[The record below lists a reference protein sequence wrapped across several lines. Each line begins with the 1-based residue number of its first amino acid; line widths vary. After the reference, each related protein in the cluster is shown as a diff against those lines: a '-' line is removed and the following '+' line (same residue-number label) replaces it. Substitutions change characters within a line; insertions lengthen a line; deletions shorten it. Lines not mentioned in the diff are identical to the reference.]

1 MAYDIV
7 LDPDDNSLVLTDTG
21 DLKWFDDAGRVAQQ
35 IKIHLN
41 TLLGEW
47 LEDTNHG
54 IGYFEYILIKGYRAS
69 TIQAYLISKIA
80 SIPDV
85 KSVDSLELEIDKQ
98 ARTLTVNYTA
108 TTTLGALSDTVK
120 LHAAN

>member
-1 MAYDIV
+1 MTLGALRKV
-7 LDPDDNSLVLTDTG
+7 
-21 DLKWFDDAGRVAQQ
+21 
-35 IKIHLN
+35 KIHLN

-47 LEDTNHG
+47 FEDTNHG

>member
-7 LDPDDNSLVLTDTG
+7 LNPGDNSLVLSDTG
-21 DLKWFDDAGRVAQQ
+21 DFTWFDDAGRVAQQ

-41 TLLGEW
+41 TFMGEW
-47 LEDTNHG
+47 FEDENHG

-69 TIQAYLISKIA
+69 TIQSYLISKIA

-85 KSVDSLELEIDKQ
+85 QSVDSLELDIDKQ
-98 ARTLTVNYTA
+98 ARTLTVTYTA

-120 LHAAN
+120 LYAAN